1 MDGYLREE
9 EHMTTTL
16 DDLQK
21 MLSVDGYVLS
31 VETDDARTNAVI
43 TAGEGVCSDC
53 LVPKVVMTG
62 MLAKALD
69 VPAETISLEYPD
81 DQAH

>member
-1 MDGYLREE
+1 
-9 EHMTTTL
+9 MTTTL

-21 MLSVDGYVLS
+21 MLSVDGYTLS
-31 VETDDARTNAVI
+31 VETDQNRTSAVI
-43 TAGEGVCSDC
+43 AAGEGVCSDC

-69 VPAETISLEYPD
+69 IPADTIALEYPD

>member
-1 MDGYLREE
+1 
-9 EHMTTTL
+9 MTTTL

-21 MLSVDGYVLS
+21 MLSVDGYTLS
-31 VETDDARTNAVI
+31 VETDQDRTNAVI

-69 VPAETISLEYPD
+69 VPAETISLEYSG
-81 DQAH
+81 DQTH

>member
-1 MDGYLREE
+1 
-9 EHMTTTL
+9 MTTTL

-21 MLSVDGYVLS
+21 MLSVDGYALS
-31 VETDDARTNAVI
+31 IETDAGRTSAII

-69 VPAETISLEYPD
+69 VPAETISLAYPD

>member
-1 MDGYLREE
+1 
-9 EHMTTTL
+9 MTTTL

-21 MLSVDGYVLS
+21 MLAVDGYTLS
-31 VETDDARTNAVI
+31 VETEQNRTSAVI

-69 VPAETISLEYPD
+69 IPADTIALEYPD